1 MSKGELKYA
10 TPQRDFDK
18 VKADDWKKYWQ
29 DAETK
34 LVHFIGKDNIVFHC
48 IIFPVMLRA
57 HGEYVLPDNVPA
69 NEFLNLEGDKMST
82 SRGWSIEMHEYIE
95 DFPTKQDELRYTLLT
110 NLPETKDSEFT
121 WKDYQAKNNNEL
133 VAIFGNFVNR
143 ALVLT
148 QKNFNNKV
156 PALGKL
162 NEQDNKVLA
171 DLKSLPL
178 KIAASLETY
187 RFREATAQMIDMARL
202 GNKYLA
208 DTEPWKVI
216 KSDID
221 RVATILNIA
230 LQVAAN
236 MSIVA
241 KPFLPFSAAK
251 LSSMLNLKSLT
262 WNDAGSS
269 ALLSAGH
276 QLGPPALLFEKI
288 EDEVIEQQLKKLN
301 EKKKAVDIASQPTDP
316 IKPEIIYDDFAKLDI
331 RVGTITKAEKMEKS
345 KKLLKLQVDTG
356 IDSRTILSGIA
367 EHYSVDELVGKQ
379 VTLIVNLAPRKMMG
393 VESQGMILMAEDKD
407 GTLRLLQPSNVV
419 GSGSKV
425 S

>member
-1 MSKGELKYA
+1 
-10 TPQRDFDK
+10 
-18 VKADDWKKYWQ
+18 
-29 DAETK
+29 
-34 LVHFIGKDNIVFHC
+34 
-48 IIFPVMLRA
+48 
-57 HGEYVLPDNVPA
+57 
-69 NEFLNLEGDKMST
+69 
-82 SRGWSIEMHEYIE
+82 MHEYIE

-148 QKNFNNKV
+148 QKNFDNKV
-156 PALGKL
+156 PAVGAL
-162 NEQDNKVLA
+162 NDLDNKVLA
-171 DLKSLPL
+171 ELKSLPS
-178 KIAASLETY
+178 KIATSLETY
-187 RFREATAQMIDMARL
+187 RFREATALMIDMARL

-208 DTEPWKVI
+208 DTEPWKVL
-216 KSDID
+216 KTDKD

-236 MSIVA
+236 LSIVA
-241 KPFLPFSAAK
+241 RPFLPFSADK

-262 WNDAGSS
+262 WNDVGSPS
-269 ALLSAGH
+269 LLSSGH
-276 QLGPPALLFEKI
+276 QLGQPALLFEKI
-288 EDEVIEQQLKKLN
+288 EDEVIEKQLQKLID
-301 EKKKAVDIASQPTDP
+301 KKKAVEIASQPADP
-316 IKPEIIYDDFAKLDI
+316 IKPEIVYDDFAKLDI
-331 RVGTITKAEKMEKS
+331 RVGTVTKAEKMEKS

-367 EHYSVDELVGKQ
+367 EHFSPEEMVGKQ

-393 VESQGMILMAEDKD
+393 IESQGMILMAEDKD
-407 GTLRLLQPSNVV
+407 GKLRLLQPNEVV
-419 GSGSKV
+419 LSGSKV